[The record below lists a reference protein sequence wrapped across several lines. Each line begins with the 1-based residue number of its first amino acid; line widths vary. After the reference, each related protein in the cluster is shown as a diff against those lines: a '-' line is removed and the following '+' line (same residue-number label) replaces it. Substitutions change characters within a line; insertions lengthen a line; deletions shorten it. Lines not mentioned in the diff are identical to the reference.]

1 MVGHHVHQE
10 VVSLG
15 HLQVG
20 AAVSTV
26 VGLVSV
32 PGLFKICILQCFF
45 LLQVQ
50 VYSPHLEYLL
60 VGQDGVALGDFR
72 LLDSVDIGCD
82 AVGFE
87 YRLDV
92 VFIKL

>member
-10 VVSLG
+10 VVSFVQ
-15 HLQVG
+15 LQVG
-20 AAVSTV
+20 SAVSTV

-32 PGLFKICILQCFF
+32 PGLFEICILQCFF

-60 VGQDGVALGDFR
+60 IGQDGVALGDLG
-72 LLDSVDIGCD
+72 LLGSVDSGCD